1 MSIERLHKKLIKKKI
16 TLSVAESCT
25 GGLLSSKFTKLSG
38 SSKYFEMGLVTYS
51 NNAKIK
57 ILKVKKNI
65 IDRYGSVSP
74 ECCRAMVQGLSKI
87 SKSKIKISI
96 TGIAGPS
103 GGTKD
108 KPIGLV
114 YIGLKKGKK
123 LSVTKCLFGK
133 KQRYFIQNSTVK
145 KTLRLI
151 NSLVWTFVY

>member
-1 MSIERLHKKLIKKKI
+1 MNIEKLHKKLIKKKI

-25 GGLLSSKFTKLSG
+25 GGLLSSKFTRLSG
-38 SSKYFEMGLVTYS
+38 SSKYFQMGLVTYS

-57 ILKVKKNI
+57 ILKVNKNI
-65 IDRYGSVSP
+65 IDKYGSVSH

-87 SKSKIKISI
+87 SKSKINISI
-96 TGIAGPS
+96 TGIAGPK

-123 LSVTKCLFGK
+123 LSIIKCMFGK
-133 KQRYFIQNSTVK
+133 KRRDIIQNSTIN

-151 NSLVWTFVY
+151 HNL

>member
-1 MSIERLHKKLIKKKI
+1 MNIEKLHKKLIKKNI

-38 SSKYFEMGLVTYS
+38 SSKYFQMGLVTYS

-57 ILKVKKNI
+57 ILKVNKKI
-65 IDRYGSVSP
+65 IDKYGSVSP

-87 SKSKIKISI
+87 SKSKINISI
-96 TGIAGPS
+96 TGIAGPN

-108 KPIGLV
+108 KPVGLV

-123 LSVTKCLFGK
+123 SSVTKCLFGK

-145 KTLRLI
+145 KTLRLL
-151 NSLVWTFVY
+151 NSLIWEFFY

>member
-1 MSIERLHKKLIKKKI
+1 MNIEKLHKKLIKKNI

-25 GGLLSSKFTKLSG
+25 GGLLSSKFTRLRG

-65 IDRYGSVSP
+65 IDQYGSVSP

-114 YIGLKKGKK
+114 YIGIKKGKK
-123 LSVTKCLFGK
+123 LSVTKCLFEK

-151 NSLVWTFVY
+151 NSLL

>member
-1 MSIERLHKKLIKKKI
+1 
-16 TLSVAESCT
+16 
-25 GGLLSSKFTKLSG
+25 
-38 SSKYFEMGLVTYS
+38 
-51 NNAKIK
+51 
-57 ILKVKKNI
+57 
-65 IDRYGSVSP
+65 
-74 ECCRAMVQGLSKI
+74 MVQGLTKI

-114 YIGLKKGKK
+114 YIGIKKGKK
-123 LSVTKCLFGK
+123 LSVTKCLFEK

-151 NSLVWTFVY
+151 NSLV